1 MFKGIYTPLISIFNA
16 KGGIDKENSKILIEK
31 LIKDGVNGIVVLGSV
46 GEFFNLSLEEK
57 KDYVKFASEV
67 INGRTKLIIGTGSN
81 NIKEVIELNKYSKEA
96 NADGVL
102 IITPYFFTL
111 DENYIYEYYSTIA
124 KNTELP
130 IMIYNFPVRTSVNV
144 SYELVFRLASEFENI
159 VGIKDTTDSMSNVR
173 KFVQKIK
180 KVRKDFCVISGFDEY
195 LVPNLL
201 SGGDGIIGG
210 LTNINSKLFIDTYKA
225 FLDKNFEELLI
236 FQDRINKFTELYD
249 LTNPFIVGLKEAVKI
264 SLKLDINTSIKN
276 YDIEIN
282 ECIKEKIK
290 KLVQS
295 EIANNEYTLNE
306 K

>member
-1 MFKGIYTPLISIFNA
+1 MFKGIYTPLITIFNE
-16 KGGIDKENSKILIEK
+16 KGGIDEENSKVLIEK
-31 LIKDGVNGIVVLGSV
+31 LINDGVDGIVVLGSV

-57 KDYVKFASEV
+57 KDYIKFVSEV
-67 INGRTKLIIGTGSN
+67 MNGRTKLIIGTGSN
-81 NIKEVIELNKYSKEA
+81 NIEEVIVLNKYSKEV

-102 IITPYFFTL
+102 IITPYFFGL

-130 IMIYNFPVRTSVNV
+130 IMIYNFPARTSVNV
-144 SYELVFRLASEFENI
+144 SYELVFRLASEFKNI

-210 LTNINSKLFIDTYKA
+210 LTNIDAKLFIDTYKA
-225 FLDKNFEELLI
+225 FLDKDFEKLLVL
-236 FQDRINKFTELYD
+236 QDKINKLTELYD
-249 LTNPFIVGLKEAVKI
+249 LTNPFIVGLKEAVQI
-264 SLKLDINTSIKN
+264 SLKLDINTSFRN
-276 YDIEIN
+276 YDIKVN
-282 ECIKEKIK
+282 DDTKEKIK
-290 KLVQS
+290 ELVQG
-295 EIANNEYTLNE
+295 
-306 K
+306 